1 MTLPVLLR
9 IRNAPHLRP
18 PTCGH
23 IFPIC
28 THILWS
34 TSGAPIEF
42 SRRTS
47 MPYSLLVNFCQVLW
61 NDLVIKRQ
69 RTWLPEYWFGWFT

>member
-1 MTLPVLLR
+1 MTLLVLLR

-18 PTCGH
+18 PACGH

-42 SRRTS
+42 SRRTP
-47 MPYSLLVNFCQVLW
+47 MPYSLLVASAGQHHLW
-61 NDLVIKRQ
+61 GFAA
-69 RTWLPEYWFGWFT
+69 WLEGV

>member
-1 MTLPVLLR
+1 MTLTVLLR
-9 IRNAPHLRP
+9 IRHAPHLRP

-23 IFPIC
+23 IFPMC
-28 THILWS
+28 TNILWS

-47 MPYSLLVNFCQVLW
+47 MPYKLLGRRSGW
-61 NDLVIKRQ
+61 
-69 RTWLPEYWFGWFT
+69 RTEPAEISAAAGKE